1 MKNFNSKKSVYSI
14 KLNTKRMIYRKLIFF
29 VISSIFLSYS
39 VYAQN
44 VKIPKSKDQ
53 KYLFIVQRAVDSML
67 VNARDIYGNEYSGML
82 LSILGC
88 KNAKPIEV
96 KDLYFSAN
104 NSFNYV
110 TSTYPDGTFLP
121 KPPFGVRK
129 GDRTGLGGSNA
140 NFQMDLYRAME
151 HLSRLTG
158 DMKYKNASHD
168 ALKDFLLITQHP
180 ETGLLAWGEHL
191 SWNCF
196 EDRLGN
202 DVDPNNTHEPKRKF
216 IYFDYLYS
224 VYPDKTLKYAR
235 GLWDH
240 QIADKNTGNFSRHA
254 KYERHAPGKGYD
266 FPKEGS
272 YFIDTWSRA
281 YEKTKDP
288 EFARAVSTLANRYLK
303 RTNELGLLDWDTSER
318 PERVNACTCLWNMSL
333 SSECQ
338 DAIPRMDKETASVLK
353 SLAEKMDNGFLSLP
367 HEIEDAEKGFVY
379 FAYTDTGEPRPRPER
394 RSNGFSQLW
403 GFGYGI
409 NTTSMFGLLAYTR
422 QAQLKDGEK
431 AETYRD
437 MVIKA
442 ANIYLLNH
450 PKPYKDDIWAGEYG
464 MAILLQIAAYRLTNN
479 NIYLITAQNFAD
491 DAIKVFWNNGEYA
504 VPKASSLTDYYDC
517 ISYVDTLLL
526 SLLAVHEHTAGVEPM
541 VEISDI
547 NR

>member
-1 MKNFNSKKSVYSI
+1 MKNFNSRNSNFKTWS
-14 KLNTKRMIYRKLIFF
+14 F
-29 VISSIFLSYS
+29 VLLVVPSLFLSYS
-39 VYAQN
+39 VFAQECS
-44 VKIPKSKDQ
+44 IPKSKDQ

-67 VNARDIYGNEYSGML
+67 INARDNYGPEHSGML
-82 LSILGC
+82 LSILRC
-88 KNAKPIEV
+88 KNAKPMEV
-96 KDLYFSAN
+96 RDLYYSRYKEYNLQVSVYRDSSIWPRA
-104 NSFNYV
+104 
-110 TSTYPDGTFLP
+110 
-121 KPPFGVRK
+121 PFGVRK

-140 NFQMDLYRAME
+140 NLQMDLYRTIE

-158 DMKYKNASHD
+158 DMKYKDASHN
-168 ALKDFLLITQHP
+168 ALKDFLRITQHP
-180 ETGLLAWGEHL
+180 ETGLLAWGEHIY
-191 SWNCF
+191 WDCF
-196 EDRLGN
+196 TDRVSEKLHM
-202 DVDPNNTHEPKRKF
+202 THEPKRKF

-254 KYERHAPGKGYD
+254 KYDRHAPGKGYD

-318 PERVNACTCLWNMSL
+318 LERVNACTCLWNMSL

-353 SLAEKMDNGFLSLP
+353 SLAEKMDIGFLSLP

-379 FAYTDTGEPRPRPER
+379 FAYTDTGGPRSRPEYK
-394 RSNGFSQLW
+394 SNGYSRLW
-403 GFGYGI
+403 GMGYGI

-422 QAQLKDGEK
+422 QAQLKDGVN
-431 AETYRD
+431 ADAYRD

-450 PKPYKDDIWAGEYG
+450 PKPYEEDIWAGEYG

-491 DAIKVFWNNGEYA
+491 EAITVFWNNGEYV

-517 ISYVDTLLL
+517 ISYADTLLL
-526 SLLAVHEHTAGVEPM
+526 SLLAVHEHTAGIETL